1 MHKYQILI
9 EYVGTHFIGWQI
21 QSKGKSIQKLIQNKI
36 SKLLKEKINLIG
48 SGRTDSGVHAIE
60 QSAHFEC
67 KKKIE
72 NLSKFLQSTNYFLN
86 KKLISIINIKKRSLN
101 FHARFSAKQRIYT
114 YVIFN
119 RISRSSIEKN
129 RGWHIRKKLDLKLMK
144 KGAKKLLGTHDFS
157 TFRSS
162 SCNAKS
168 PIRTMKSIKIVKVK
182 NKIQIQF
189 KSQSFLQQQ
198 VRSMVGCLKYLAEK
212 KWNLKKFERIFK
224 SKKRTLNNAPPAPA
238 HGLFLEKVIY

>member
-1 MHKYQILI
+1 MHRYQILI
-9 EYVGTHFIGWQI
+9 EYVGTNFIGWQI
-21 QSKGKSIQKLIQNKI
+21 QPKGQSIQKLIQIKI
-36 SKLLKEKINLIG
+36 SKLLKEKINLVG

-60 QSAHFEC
+60 QSAHFDC
-67 KKKIE
+67 KKKIV
-72 NLSKFLQSTNYFLN
+72 NFDKFLQSINYFLN
-86 KKLISIINIKKRSLN
+86 LKLVSITNIKKKSLN

-114 YVIFN
+114 YIIFN
-119 RISRSSIEKN
+119 RVSRPSIEKN
-129 RGWHIRKKLDLKLMK
+129 RGWHIRKKLDLNLMK
-144 KGAKKLLGTHDFS
+144 KGAKKLLGTNDFS

-168 PIRTMKSIKIVKVK
+168 PIRKIKSIKIKEVK

-189 KSQSFLQQQ
+189 KSKSFLQQQ

-212 KWNLKKFERIFK
+212 KWDLRKFESVFK
-224 SKKRTLNNAPPAPA
+224 SKKRTLCAPPAPT

>member
-1 MHKYQILI
+1 MQLNNQLILI
-9 EYVGTHFIGWQI
+9 V
-21 QSKGKSIQKLIQNKI
+21 
-36 SKLLKEKINLIG
+36 
-48 SGRTDSGVHAIE
+48 
-60 QSAHFEC
+60 

-72 NLSKFLQSTNYFLN
+72 NLDKFLKSINYFLN
-86 KKLISIINIKKRSLN
+86 IKLVSITSIKKKSLN

-114 YVIFN
+114 YIIFN
-119 RISRSSIEKN
+119 RISGPSIEKN
-129 RGWHIRKKLDLKLMK
+129 RGWHIKKKLDLKLMK
-144 KGAKKLLGTHDFS
+144 KGIKKLLGTNDFS

-168 PIRTMKSIKIVKVK
+168 PIRTMKSIKIKEVK

-212 KWNLKKFERIFK
+212 KWSLKKFVEVFK
-224 SKKRTLNNAPPAPA
+224 SKKRTSCAPPAPS

>member
-1 MHKYQILI
+1 MHRYQILI
-9 EYVGTHFIGWQI
+9 EYVGTNFIGWQI
-21 QSKGKSIQKLIQNKI
+21 QSKGQSIQKLIQIKV
-36 SKLLKEKINLIG
+36 SKLLKEKINLVG
-48 SGRTDSGVHAIE
+48 SGRTDSGVHAVE
-60 QSAHFEC
+60 QSAHFDC
-67 KKKIE
+67 KKKIK
-72 NLSKFLQSTNYFLN
+72 NLDKFLQSINFFLN
-86 KKLISIINIKKRSLN
+86 KKLISITNIKNKNLN

-119 RISRSSIEKN
+119 RISRPSIEKN

-144 KGAKKLLGTHDFS
+144 KGAKKLLGTNNFS

-162 SCNAKS
+162 SCNANS
-168 PIRTMKSIKIVKVK
+168 PIRTIKSIKIKEVK

-212 KWNLKKFERIFK
+212 KWDLKKFENVFK
-224 SKKRTLNNAPPAPA
+224 SKKRTLCAPPAPA
-238 HGLFLEKVIY
+238 HGLFLERVIY

>member
-1 MHKYQILI
+1 MHRYQILI
-9 EYVGTHFIGWQI
+9 EYVGTNFIGWQI
-21 QSKGKSIQKLIQNKI
+21 QSKGQSIQKLIQIKI
-36 SKLLKEKINLIG
+36 SKLLKEKINLVG

-60 QSAHFEC
+60 QSAHFDC
-67 KKKIE
+67 KKKII
-72 NLSKFLQSTNYFLN
+72 NLDKFLQSVNYFLN
-86 KKLISIINIKKRSLN
+86 LKLVSITNIKKKSLN

-114 YVIFN
+114 YIIFN
-119 RISRSSIEKN
+119 RVSRPSIEKN
-129 RGWHIRKKLDLKLMK
+129 RGWHIRKKLDLNLMK
-144 KGAKKLLGTHDFS
+144 KGAKKLLGTNDFS

-168 PIRTMKSIKIVKVK
+168 PIRKIKSIKIKEVK

-189 KSQSFLQQQ
+189 KSKSFLQQQ

-212 KWNLKKFERIFK
+212 KWDLKKFENVFK
-224 SKKRTLNNAPPAPA
+224 SKKRTLCAPPAPA